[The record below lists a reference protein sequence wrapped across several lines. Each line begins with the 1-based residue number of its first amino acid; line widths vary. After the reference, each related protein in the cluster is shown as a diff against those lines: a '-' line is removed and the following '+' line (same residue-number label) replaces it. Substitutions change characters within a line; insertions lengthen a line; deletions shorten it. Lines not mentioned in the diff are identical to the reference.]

1 MKGPKWDPA
10 EGEVPMPDIIT
21 EAMEHSE
28 KQPIMTTF
36 RKIQQAA
43 ARVRCRYLHP
53 TNGQKLLTPLVVFR
67 KCWKKLRRGV
77 TLQED
82 QKSQLTWTPEMSQ
95 TLDHQHIYSRGLLCL
110 CSVREDAPNPQET
123 QKVRRSGGVG

>member
-53 TNGQKLLTPLVVFR
+53 TNGQKWVSHVVELG
-67 KCWKKLRRGV
+67 K
-77 TLQED
+77 TE
-82 QKSQLTWTPEMSQ
+82 KS
-95 TLDHQHIYSRGLLCL
+95 
-110 CSVREDAPNPQET
+110 
-123 QKVRRSGGVG
+123 